1 MYTAVSALCCLGSPR
16 TGKGRGSEQMQLTL
30 ADGFSL
36 TLLPDRCLDVA
47 EASFRGIPLASLTPP
62 RVVAP
67 AFADETSPTGESARN
82 LIFSF
87 EEHIGSSLNLS
98 LIGELTSESK
108 LVGAGFVRN
117 FQAGLVY
124 TCGLTAIGKPVP
136 GPDEPGGEEDG
147 PVPTHGRVS
156 TIPAE
161 QLSATAG
168 WEDGKYVLRASG
180 VVREVS
186 AFGTNL
192 QLTRRITA
200 VLGEASFRIDDEV
213 ENLSSSRAS
222 PLMFCYHCN
231 P

>member
-1 MYTAVSALCCLGSPR
+1 MLNALTVSSLRLGFCTDLAAPQS
-16 TGKGRGSEQMQLTL
+16 GDSIGRGLLADLASPLPTAQLTN
-30 ADGFSL
+30 DSL
-36 TLLPDRCLDVA
+36 
-47 EASFRGIPLASLTPP
+47 
-62 RVVAP
+62 
-67 AFADETSPTGESARN
+67 
-82 LIFSF
+82 LI
-87 EEHIGSSLNLS
+87 E
-98 LIGELTSESK
+98 
-108 LVGAGFVRN
+108 AGFARN

-136 GPDEPGGEEDG
+136 GPDEPEGEEDG

-156 TIPAE
+156 TVPAE

>member
-1 MYTAVSALCCLGSPR
+1 MRRA
-16 TGKGRGSEQMQLTL
+16 GKGRGTEQIQLYL
-30 ADGFSL
+30 ADGLSL

-47 EASFRGIPLASLTPP
+47 DASFRGVPLASLTPP
-62 RVVAP
+62 RVVGP
-67 AFADETSPTGESARN
+67 AFSDESSPTGFA
-82 LIFSF
+82 
-87 EEHIGSSLNLS
+87 
-98 LIGELTSESK
+98 
-108 LVGAGFVRN
+108 RN

-136 GPDEPGGEEDG
+136 GPDDPEGEPDG

-161 QLSATAG
+161 QLSASAG
-168 WEDGKYVLRASG
+168 WENGKYVLRASG

-192 QLTRRITA
+192 QLTRHITA
-200 VLGEASFRIDDEV
+200 ELGSASFRIDDEI
-213 ENLSSSRAS
+213 ENLSSTRAS